1 MQGISNTTEQ
11 NIRVWKIQHSIKF

>member
-11 NIRVWKIQHSIKF
+11 NIRVWKIQHSIRF